1 MSYKF
6 IDEREPTDEEL
17 EQLMMQA
24 MSVVKRKKQEATDSF
39 MSRLHEQIN
48 KLKQDRKHEA
58 QA

>member
-17 EQLMMQA
+17 EQLMIQA